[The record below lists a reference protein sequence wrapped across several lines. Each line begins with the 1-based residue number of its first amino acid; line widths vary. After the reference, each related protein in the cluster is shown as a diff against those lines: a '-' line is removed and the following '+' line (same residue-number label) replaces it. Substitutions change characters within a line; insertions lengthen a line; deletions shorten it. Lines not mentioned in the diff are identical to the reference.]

1 MCRTRGHA
9 DTHWIRAG
17 YVSDT
22 PRGVSLTIYMVNDFG
37 YGSNMIRTRLEWREE
52 MADGGSGSRLQ
63 QKEEGRRREKGEGG
77 RGEDESGALGRWERV
92 GAEGRGVGGR
102 GEHEEVGS
110 QKRQLVLSSLIQ
122 IRHSYI
128 SRCVVVNIAFP

>member
-1 MCRTRGHA
+1 MIERVSGTSEARIRQYGGVSVCRTRGHA

-63 QKEEGRRREKGEGG
+63 QKEEGRRREKGEGRRREKG
-77 RGEDESGALGRWERV
+77 
-92 GAEGRGVGGR
+92 EGRRGKRGR
-102 GEHEEVGS
+102 
-110 QKRQLVLSSLIQ
+110 
-122 IRHSYI
+122 
-128 SRCVVVNIAFP
+128 